1 MQLTALIIDDDRFM
15 REVLTDLLGSAGF
28 RILVAR
34 DGEEGWQQAE
44 AHQPDIILLDL
55 VMPRMDG
62 VAACRKIRS
71 LPALKHTPVIMMTCR
86 SDMEGMVNPFQLG
99 ADDYISKPFDDFE
112 LIARVRGNLAKKR
125 SALSLARKA
134 QNFQTL
140 LDISNSVTSTLDTV
154 EILRQIVGKIA
165 QLLDDVYRCSIALV
179 QEDERWG
186 YVMASSDDP
195 ELGGLRIFLD
205 KYPEIRQVLQT
216 GEPILIDDVTKDP
229 LLADVLPVLDGQK
242 FNTILVLPVVY
253 RQRVIGAM
261 VVRAIRSNAG
271 ISPKEIEFCKLIANI
286 SANAIKN
293 AHHFELLREESERL
307 QLAKNSLEQDL
318 CTKTVYEQL
327 FDNASDALIAFD
339 GRGRAVFA
347 NRRALEISGY
357 SATELKTVSLASLLD
372 LRSIRLILQRRR
384 DVMAGTPVPSSCDL
398 AIRTRSG
405 ERRLLSVSFNSRPAC
420 GDLQVVAIRDVTEKR
435 QVEME
440 LELTRSN
447 LETANQQL
455 LQVDQIRGE
464 FLNTAAH
471 ELRIP
476 VTIVSGYCSL
486 LKDMGTEN
494 FSEQQREF
502 LDQAVEG
509 SDRLV
514 DLINN
519 ILDLS
524 RFDAGKMILDVE
536 EKDIVAT
543 IHEVLPGFVPLAEKN
558 GILLNLG
565 VPETCRALFDPE
577 AIHRVLVNLVG
588 NALKFTPRGGTVT
601 IETEEAEQEVRI
613 CVADTGKGIPEERIA
628 DLFKEFTQLGKEDSR
643 RGTGLGLSICKKII
657 ESHQGRIWAESRFG
671 QGSRFIFTLPK
682 SA

>member
-1 MQLTALIIDDDRFM
+1 MQSTALIIDDDRFM
-15 REVLTDLLGSAGF
+15 RDVLTDLLGGDGF
-28 RILVAR
+28 RILVAG

-44 AHQPDIILLDL
+44 ANFPDIILLDL
-55 VMPRMDG
+55 VMPKMDG

-71 LPALKHTPVIMMTCR
+71 IPRLKHTPIILMTCR
-86 SDMEGMVNPFQLG
+86 TEMEGMVNPFQLG

-125 SALSLARKA
+125 TVASLARSA
-134 QNFQTL
+134 DNFKIL
-140 LDISNSVTSTLDTV
+140 LDVSTSVTSTLDTV
-154 EILRQIVGKIA
+154 EILRQIVGKMPY
-165 QLLDDVYRCSIALV
+165 LLGDVDRCSVALV
-179 QEDERWG
+179 QEDERRG

-195 ELGGLRIFLD
+195 NLGGLRIFLD
-205 KYPEIRQVLQT
+205 KYPEIRQVLRT
-216 GEPILIDDVTKDP
+216 GEPVLIDDVTRGPFLATGHP
-229 LLADVLPVLDGQK
+229 LLDGQK
-242 FNTILVLPVVY
+242 FNTNLVLPVVY
-253 RQRVIGAM
+253 RQRIIGAM
-261 VVRAIRSNAG
+261 VVQAIRPRAG
-271 ISPKEIEFCKLIANI
+271 ISPKEIELCQLVANI

-293 AHHFELLREESERL
+293 AQHFELLHEEAERL
-307 QLAKNSLEQDL
+307 QSAKERLEADL
-318 CTKTVYEQL
+318 CTKAVYEQL

-339 GRGRAVFA
+339 TRGRAVFA
-347 NRRALEISGY
+347 NHRALDISGY
-357 SATELKTVSLASLLD
+357 SAAELKSVSLVSLLE
-372 LRSIRLILQRRR
+372 LKSIRLILKRRR
-384 DVMAGTPVPSSCDL
+384 DAMAGISVPPSCDL

-405 ERRLLSVSFNSRPAC
+405 ERRLLSVSFNSRIAC

-447 LETANQQL
+447 LEAANQRL
-455 LQVDQIRGE
+455 RQVDQIRGE

-524 RFDAGKMILDVE
+524 RFDAGRMLLEVE

-558 GILLNLG
+558 GLLLNVG
-565 VPETCRALFDPE
+565 GPEACRALFDPE
-577 AIHRVLVNLVG
+577 AIHRVLINLVG

-601 IETEEAEQEVRI
+601 IEAEDAEEEVRI
-613 CVADTGKGIPEERIA
+613 CVADTGKGIPEERIP

-657 ESHQGRIWAESRFG
+657 ESHQGRIWAESQLG